1 MNPTPA
7 RHRFRGH
14 VRTSVSTA
22 VLAAA
27 ALAAAGPLAAQ
38 QTEERVHVVRPGETL
53 WDIARAYLADPFL
66 WPEIFR
72 LNADVVRDP
81 ALIFP
86 NERLVIPGERRRVA
100 EGPAFQGG
108 TREPAPADV
117 VVEAPVATAVRQGDF
132 YRASFVARPGE
143 VRVIGRFE
151 EPVFR
156 SVVDARLPAQVN
168 LYDRIFVRVE
178 PGAVE
183 VGDRVHFL
191 REGREIRR
199 VGRVYRPTGTGTVAA
214 LDGEVATVVLVG
226 MYDRVEPGDV
236 AVPVERFPLAEGA
249 APVSVEPDLQASIL
263 AFQETNPLQRTESI
277 LFLDAGRAAGIA
289 VGDEFEAY
297 APPETRSWGTRPE
310 VPVARMQVVRVT
322 EGTASARVLSVAQ
335 PRIAVGLP
343 VRRVARMP

>member
-1 MNPTPA
+1 M
-7 RHRFRGH
+7 
-14 VRTSVSTA
+14 
-22 VLAAA
+22 
-27 ALAAAGPLAAQ
+27 
-38 QTEERVHVVRPGETL
+38 VRPGETL

-81 ALIFP
+81 ALIYP
-86 NERLVIPGERRRVA
+86 NERLVIPGQRRVA
-100 EGPAFQGG
+100 EGPSFQGA
-108 TREPAPADV
+108 REAEAEVAVVDAPGA
-117 VVEAPVATAVRQGDF
+117 AAVLRGDF
-132 YRASFVARPGE
+132 YRSSFVAAPGE

-151 EPVFR
+151 EPVYR

-168 LYDRIFVRVE
+168 LYDRIFVRVA

-183 VGDRVHFL
+183 TGDRIHFL

-199 VGRVYRPTGTGTVAA
+199 VGRVYKPTGTGTVAA
-214 LDGEVATVVLVG
+214 LDGDVATVVLVG

-249 APVSVEPDLQASIL
+249 APDAVEPDLQARIL
-263 AFQETNPLQRTESI
+263 AFQEPNPLQRTESI
-277 LFLDAGRAAGIA
+277 LFLDAGRAAGIS

-297 APPETRSWGTRPE
+297 APPERRGWGTRPE
-310 VPVARMQVVRVT
+310 VSVARMQVVRVT
-322 EGTASARVLSVAQ
+322 ERTASVRVTELDQ